1 LFATFSDEVAL
12 LSTLLGIMAAAHF
25 KRNKSVS
32 VFSMSMNFGM
42 NWWILLLQVLI
53 QEVEA
58 LRIEMNQL
66 RGGGGGGGGSGG
78 SGGQRQQ
85 QQQQQTGYVDPETF
99 FQQGAAAAAASGAKI
114 NSVQVQ

>member
-42 NWWILLLQVLI
+42 NWCILLLQVLI

-66 RGGGGGGGGSGG
+66 RGGGGGSGG